1 MKTFNYTISIIIV
14 SFFKYNFI
22 NTIVIF
28 FADNGGGGPADNG
41 ALRGGKGDTWEGG
54 GRVRAIV
61 RWPDGGGPAGVEN
74 NAFLTGMELL
84 PSLAAAT
91 GAQLPQ
97 GVVLD
102 GYNWWPT
109 LRGEAESPRQDMFW
123 KRRGLKGAR
132 VGNWK
137 WVDMGEGRGGLFNLA
152 KDIGESRDLSKERPD
167 MLARLQRCFDEWY
180 KETMIEAEPR
190 GPFKDY

>member
-1 MKTFNYTISIIIV
+1 M
-14 SFFKYNFI
+14 
-22 NTIVIF
+22 
-28 FADNGGGGPADNG
+28 
-41 ALRGGKGDTWEGG
+41 RGGKGDTWEGG
-54 GRVRAIV
+54 VRVLSIV
-61 RWPDGGGPAGVEN
+61 RWPDGGIPAGVEN

-91 GAQLPQ
+91 GAQLPE

-123 KRRGLKGAR
+123 KRRGLRGAR
-132 VGNWK
+132 VGDWK
-137 WVDMGEGRGGLFNLA
+137 WVDMGEGGGGLFNLA
-152 KDIGESRDLSKERPD
+152 EDIGESRDLSKTRPD
-167 MLARLQRCFDEWY
+167 MLARLQRRFDEWY

-190 GPFKDY
+190 GPFKDF

>member
-1 MKTFNYTISIIIV
+1 MGV
-14 SFFKYNFI
+14 
-22 NTIVIF
+22 V
-28 FADNGGGGPADNG
+28 GPDNG
-41 ALRGGKGDTWEGG
+41 ALRGGRAIREGG
-54 GRVRAIV
+54 VRVLSIV
-61 RWPDGGGPAGVEN
+61 RWPDGGIPAGVEN

-84 PSLAAAT
+84 LACAAT

-97 GVVLD
+97 GVTLD

-152 KDIGESRDLSKERPD
+152 EDIGENRDLSKRPD
-167 MLARLQRCFDEWY
+167 MLFRPATF
-180 KETMIEAEPR
+180 
-190 GPFKDY
+190 